1 MLNFINRLFAKEEK
15 NISNTNSNTSDDNF
29 MRRSSTNTT
38 ANLTSANK
46 ARTTGSLAR
55 RETKDD
61 LPVFVSNG
69 FQQINSYNAKLES
82 HNSNNNGSR
91 LDKSTHDLSNN
102 NSNNLPVFD
111 VNAELAEL
119 NKEKALHIPS
129 DTNPFYIDS
138 NVLNLISSTIAIQ
151 YELIPIS
158 KTGNH
163 VVIYFANEM
172 QKSKSERVLAS
183 LLPNC
188 DIDWQLVDKDF
199 VSQLIKN
206 NYFQSNSNNGFDERP
221 SANLIAKNLETIKDR
236 FSSADTSV
244 VFDYSSS
251 SITEQDERM
260 HQVVSSIIGHAVVEL
275 NATDIDIDN
284 NQEILFSGRTKS
296 ETVIRA
302 RVDGLMRELARCE
315 IPVETHNSLPRALKV
330 YTGKNSVDD
339 QSSASGVIKATLR
352 HGKKVIPIELRCQFM
367 PSQDR
372 GIAVSI
378 RIQKKHDFNLDLDNL
393 GLLRY
398 QRQMFDNMLTL
409 KNGVIFFNGS
419 VNRGKSS
426 TQVAF
431 LKAYQQKYPTRN
443 VVLVEDVREFIL
455 KDIRQVEI
463 LHNKNSKD
471 VEEAL
476 LRFNPDMI
484 AFGETRNEKMTETIM
499 RLAEIGHLMSS
510 TVHAKGATTVYS
522 RLIDLGIPRYK
533 IASSLRV
540 SVSQLLIRKICSNC
554 VRLEDKS
561 YKKIPQF
568 ANYLDNLN
576 VSPTMK
582 FYVASGKVSSG
593 QTCHVCQGTGYSG
606 RTGIFEILPISPKLR
621 EMILDEQVTEQQ
633 FRLQALQE
641 GFQSLWMNG
650 LRKVITSE
658 TTIEE
663 LLEVMEVPNPI
674 DEGLNLNLEFNT
686 DSYEI
691 EDVLN

>member
-1 MLNFINRLFAKEEK
+1 MLNFINKFFTREEK
-15 NISNTNSNTSDDNF
+15 NIGSNSISNNTSNDNF
-29 MRRSSTNTT
+29 MRRSSTNST
-38 ANLTSANK
+38 ANLISTNK
-46 ARTTGSLAR
+46 TRTTGSLAR
-55 RETKDD
+55 RETKED
-61 LPVFVSNG
+61 LPAFVNNG
-69 FQQINSYNAKLES
+69 LQQIDNYAAKLEP
-82 HNSNNNGSR
+82 HNNTNNTGRLLKSNYDSNNNTDS
-91 LDKSTHDLSNN
+91 
-102 NSNNLPVFD
+102 NLPVFD
-111 VNAELAEL
+111 VNAEL
-119 NKEKALHIPS
+119 NKELALHISS

-138 NVLNLISSTIAIQ
+138 EVLSLISSTVAIQ
-151 YELIPIS
+151 YEIIPVN
-158 KTGNH
+158 KTANQ

-172 QKSKSERVLAS
+172 QKSKAGRLLTS
-183 LLPNC
+183 LLPTYK
-188 DIDWQLVDKDF
+188 IDWQNADKELIN
-199 VSQLIKN
+199 QLIKV
-206 NYFQSNSNNGFDERP
+206 NYFQNNGFDERP
-221 SANLIAKNLETIKDR
+221 SANLIAKNLETIKDK
-236 FSSADTSV
+236 FSSTDTSV
-244 VFDYSSS
+244 VFDYSSAS
-251 SITEQDERM
+251 VTEQDERM

-284 NQEILFSGRTKS
+284 NQEILASGRTKS

-315 IPVETHNSLPRALKV
+315 IPIDTHNSLPRALKV

-352 HGKKVIPIELRCQFM
+352 HGKKVVPIELRCQFM

-378 RIQKKHDFNLDLDNL
+378 RVQKKHDFSLDLDNL

-398 QRQMFDNMLTL
+398 QRQMFDDMLTL

-431 LKAYQQKYPTRN
+431 LKAYQQKYPTKN

-510 TVHAKGATTVYS
+510 TVHAKSATTVYS

-533 IASSLRV
+533 IAGSLRV

-554 VRLEDKS
+554 IRVEDKS

-568 ANYLDNLN
+568 ANYLENLN

-582 FYVASGKVSSG
+582 FYTASGKVSSG
-593 QTCHVCQGTGYSG
+593 QTCHVCQGSGYSG
-606 RTGIFEILPISPKLR
+606 RTGIFEILPISTRLR
-621 EMILDEQVTEQQ
+621 EMILDEQCTEQQ

-650 LRKVITSE
+650 LRKVIMGE

-663 LLEVMEVPNPI
+663 LLEVMEIPNPT

>member
-1 MLNFINRLFAKEEK
+1 MFDFINKLFVREEK
-15 NISNTNSNTSDDNF
+15 NISNINNNASNDNF
-29 MRRSSTNTT
+29 IRRSSTNNT
-38 ANLTSANK
+38 ANLTSTNK
-46 ARTTGSLAR
+46 ARTTGSLVK
-55 RETKDD
+55 RETKED
-61 LPVFVSNG
+61 LQTFVSEG
-69 FQQINSYNAKLES
+69 FNQLNNYNAKLEVDNKTNKLVKS
-82 HNSNNNGSR
+82 NYDSSNNDS
-91 LDKSTHDLSNN
+91 
-102 NSNNLPVFD
+102 NLPIFD
-111 VNAELAEL
+111 VNAEL
-119 NKEKALHIPS
+119 NKELALHISS

-138 NVLNLISSTIAIQ
+138 EALSLISSTVAIQ
-151 YELIPIS
+151 YEIIPVN
-158 KTGNH
+158 KTANQ

-183 LLPNC
+183 LLPTYK
-188 DIDWQLVDKDF
+188 IDWQNADKELIN
-199 VSQLIKN
+199 QLIKV
-206 NYFQSNSNNGFDERP
+206 NYFQNNGFDERP

-236 FSSADTSV
+236 FSSTDTSV
-244 VFDYSSS
+244 VFDYSSAS
-251 SITEQDERM
+251 VTEQDERM

-284 NQEILFSGRTKS
+284 NQEVLASGRTKS

-315 IPVETHNSLPRALKV
+315 IPIDTHNSLPRALKV

-352 HGKKVIPIELRCQFM
+352 HGKKVVPIELRCQFM

-398 QRQMFDNMLTL
+398 QRQMFDDMLTL

-431 LKAYQQKYPTRN
+431 LKAYQQKYPTKN

-510 TVHAKGATTVYS
+510 TVHAKSATTVYS

-533 IASSLRV
+533 IAGSLRV

-554 VRLEDKS
+554 IRVEDKS

-568 ANYLDNLN
+568 ANYLENLN

-593 QTCHVCQGTGYSG
+593 QTCHVCQGSGYSG
-606 RTGIFEILPISPKLR
+606 RTGIFEILPISPRLR
-621 EMILDEQVTEQQ
+621 EMILDEQCAEQQ

-650 LRKVITSE
+650 LRKVVMGE

-663 LLEVMEVPNPI
+663 LLEVMEIPNPT

-691 EDVLN
+691 EDMLN

>member
-1 MLNFINRLFAKEEK
+1 MFDFINKLFVREEK
-15 NISNTNSNTSDDNF
+15 NISNINNNASNDNF
-29 MRRSSTNTT
+29 IRRSSTNNT
-38 ANLTSANK
+38 ANLTSTNK
-46 ARTTGSLAR
+46 ARTTGSLVK
-55 RETKDD
+55 RETKED
-61 LPVFVSNG
+61 LQTFVSEG
-69 FQQINSYNAKLES
+69 FNQLNNYNAKLEVDNKTNKLVKS
-82 HNSNNNGSR
+82 NYDSSNNDS
-91 LDKSTHDLSNN
+91 
-102 NSNNLPVFD
+102 NLPIFD
-111 VNAELAEL
+111 VNAEL
-119 NKEKALHIPS
+119 NKELALHISS

-138 NVLNLISSTIAIQ
+138 EALSLISSTVAIQ
-151 YELIPIS
+151 YEIIPVN
-158 KTGNH
+158 KTANQ

-183 LLPNC
+183 LLPTYK
-188 DIDWQLVDKDF
+188 IDWQNADKELIN
-199 VSQLIKN
+199 QLIKV
-206 NYFQSNSNNGFDERP
+206 NYFQNNGFDERP

-236 FSSADTSV
+236 FSSTDTSV
-244 VFDYSSS
+244 VFDYSSAS
-251 SITEQDERM
+251 VTEQDERM

-284 NQEILFSGRTKS
+284 NQEVLASGRTKS

-315 IPVETHNSLPRALKV
+315 IPIDTHNSLPRALKV

-352 HGKKVIPIELRCQFM
+352 HGKKVVPIELRCQFM

-378 RIQKKHDFNLDLDNL
+378 RIQKKHDFNLDLDSL

-398 QRQMFDNMLTL
+398 QRQMFDDMLTL

-431 LKAYQQKYPTRN
+431 LKAYQQKYPTKN

-510 TVHAKGATTVYS
+510 TVHAKSATTVYS

-554 VRLEDKS
+554 VRVEDKS

-568 ANYLDNLN
+568 ANYLENLN
-576 VSPTMK
+576 VSPAMK
-582 FYVASGKVSSG
+582 FYTASGKVSSG
-593 QTCHVCQGTGYSG
+593 QTCHVCQGSGYSG
-606 RTGIFEILPISPKLR
+606 RTGIFEILPISTRLR
-621 EMILDEQVTEQQ
+621 EMILDEQCTEQQ

-650 LRKVITSE
+650 LRKVVMGE
-658 TTIEE
+658 TTIKE
-663 LLEVMEVPNPI
+663 LLEVMEIPNPT

>member
-1 MLNFINRLFAKEEK
+1 MFDFINKLFVREEK
-15 NISNTNSNTSDDNF
+15 NISNINNNASNDNF
-29 MRRSSTNTT
+29 IRRSSTNNT
-38 ANLTSANK
+38 ANLTSTNK
-46 ARTTGSLAR
+46 ARTTGSLVK
-55 RETKDD
+55 RETKED
-61 LPVFVSNG
+61 LQTFVSEG
-69 FQQINSYNAKLES
+69 FNQLNNYNAKLEVDNKTNKLVKS
-82 HNSNNNGSR
+82 NYDSSNNDS
-91 LDKSTHDLSNN
+91 
-102 NSNNLPVFD
+102 NLPIFD
-111 VNAELAEL
+111 VNAEL
-119 NKEKALHIPS
+119 NKELALHISS

-138 NVLNLISSTIAIQ
+138 EALSLISSTVAIQ
-151 YELIPIS
+151 YEIIPVN
-158 KTGNH
+158 KTANQ

-183 LLPNC
+183 LLPTYK
-188 DIDWQLVDKDF
+188 IDWQNADKELIN
-199 VSQLIKN
+199 QLIKV
-206 NYFQSNSNNGFDERP
+206 NYFQNNGFDERP

-236 FSSADTSV
+236 FSSTDTSV
-244 VFDYSSS
+244 VFDYSSAS
-251 SITEQDERM
+251 VTEQDERM

-284 NQEILFSGRTKS
+284 NQEVLASGRTKS

-315 IPVETHNSLPRALKV
+315 IPIDTHNSLPRALKV

-352 HGKKVIPIELRCQFM
+352 HGKKVVPIELRCQFM

-398 QRQMFDNMLTL
+398 QRQMFDDMLTL

-431 LKAYQQKYPTRN
+431 LKAYQQKYPTKN

-510 TVHAKGATTVYS
+510 TVHAKSATTVYS

-533 IASSLRV
+533 IAGSLRV

-554 VRLEDKS
+554 IRVEDKS

-568 ANYLDNLN
+568 ANYLENLN

-593 QTCHVCQGTGYSG
+593 QTCHVCQGSGYSG
-606 RTGIFEILPISPKLR
+606 RTGIFEILPISPRLR
-621 EMILDEQVTEQQ
+621 EMILDEQCTEQQ

-650 LRKVITSE
+650 LRKVVMGE

-663 LLEVMEVPNPI
+663 LLEVMEIPNPT

>member
-1 MLNFINRLFAKEEK
+1 MFDFINKLFVREEK
-15 NISNTNSNTSDDNF
+15 NISKINNNASNDNF
-29 MRRSSTNTT
+29 IRRSSTNNT
-38 ANLTSANK
+38 ANLTSTNK
-46 ARTTGSLAR
+46 ARTTGSLVK
-55 RETKDD
+55 RETKED
-61 LPVFVSNG
+61 LQTFVSEG
-69 FQQINSYNAKLES
+69 FNQLNNYNAKLEVDNKTNKLVKS
-82 HNSNNNGSR
+82 NYDSSNNDS
-91 LDKSTHDLSNN
+91 
-102 NSNNLPVFD
+102 NLPIFD
-111 VNAELAEL
+111 VNAEL
-119 NKEKALHIPS
+119 NKELALHISS

-138 NVLNLISSTIAIQ
+138 EALSLISSTVAIQ
-151 YELIPIS
+151 YEIIPVN
-158 KTGNH
+158 KTANQ

-183 LLPNC
+183 LLPTYK
-188 DIDWQLVDKDF
+188 IDWQNADKELIN
-199 VSQLIKN
+199 QLIKV
-206 NYFQSNSNNGFDERP
+206 NYFQNNGFDERP

-236 FSSADTSV
+236 FSSTDTSV
-244 VFDYSSS
+244 VFDYSSAS
-251 SITEQDERM
+251 VTEQDERM

-284 NQEILFSGRTKS
+284 NQEVLASGRTKS

-315 IPVETHNSLPRALKV
+315 IPIDTHNSLPRALKV

-352 HGKKVIPIELRCQFM
+352 HGKKVVPIELRCQFM

-398 QRQMFDNMLTL
+398 QRQMFDDMLTL

-431 LKAYQQKYPTRN
+431 LKAYQQKYPTKN

-510 TVHAKGATTVYS
+510 TVHAKSATTVYS

-554 VRLEDKS
+554 VRVEDKS

-568 ANYLDNLN
+568 ANYLENLN

-593 QTCHVCQGTGYSG
+593 QTCHVCQGSGYSG
-606 RTGIFEILPISPKLR
+606 RTGIFEILPISTRLR
-621 EMILDEQVTEQQ
+621 EMILDEQCTEQQ

-650 LRKVITSE
+650 LRKVVMGE

-663 LLEVMEVPNPI
+663 LLEVMEIPNPT